1 MVNKHQIIDHI
12 KDSII
17 RGKLEPG
24 QRIVELQ
31 LAKELSSSRG
41 TVREALRL
49 LEQRGFVEIIPNI
62 GTVVKEL
69 SAKEVVQ
76 IYDLMGVLEGL
87 SMRIATPMIPP
98 EAIEEIEDL
107 VAKVE
112 QAGEDRFE
120 MSRANFEFHRFLTE
134 LGGNELLSQFMEN
147 IRLQT
152 YRMRLQTFYSP
163 EQVQATLKEHRLI
176 MEAIRA
182 RDGEKVEQ
190 LIRKHYQDA
199 KERLIKLDYGTY

>member
-17 RGKLEPG
+17 RGKLDPG

-31 LAKELSSSRG
+31 LAKELDSSRG
-41 TVREALRL
+41 TVREALRH
-49 LEQRGFVEIIPNI
+49 LEQKGFVEIIPNI

-87 SMRIATPMIPP
+87 SMRIATPVIPL
-98 EAIEEIEDL
+98 ETIGRIEGL

-112 QAGEDRFE
+112 EVAGDRFE
-120 MSRANFEFHRFLTE
+120 MSRANYQFHRFLTE
-134 LGGNELLSQFMEN
+134 LGGNDLLSQFMEN

-152 YRMRLQTFYSP
+152 YRMRLQTFYSQ
-163 EQVQATLKEHRLI
+163 EQVQATLAEHRQILT
-176 MEAIRA
+176 AIKDRNA
-182 RDGEKVEQ
+182 EQVEQ
-190 LIRKHYQDA
+190 LIRRHYQDA
-199 KERLIKLDYGTY
+199 KKRLIKLDYGTY